1 MNVYHHNIPD
11 YIPDHFPAIGAEFE
25 DTPDHAYTTRELER
39 TIVSDKM
46 DLILTNTIL
55 APCRILVLCSLR
67 LLRWLEAAGKLRSF
81 LLDLPDLQLQ
91 RPLPQLHLAYVQLH
105 LAVSLMAAA
114 SQWTKASLALFSV
127 D

>member
-1 MNVYHHNIPD
+1 MLLL
-11 YIPDHFPAIGAEFE
+11 
-25 DTPDHAYTTRELER
+25 R
-39 TIVSDKM
+39 
-46 DLILTNTIL
+46 
-55 APCRILVLCSLR
+55 SLR

-81 LLDLPDLQLQ
+81 LLDLHDLDLQ

-114 SQWTKASLALFSV
+114 YQWTKASSALFSV